1 MSLIDNMNMAGVRGK
16 KTPGKP
22 GRFDPSEPL
31 HMTTRRAAKTT
42 TFNGSDSINGSME
55 DETSRRGSLD
65 DLRPLTSHS
74 NGSQVSAKS
83 RRLSELSATN
93 VTHDNQMNGIHS
105 SHSLSHSQERR
116 EGRSRSKPVSSV
128 VQTPSPSRKR
138 KRSTSTSPPQPQS
151 AQPPGSVE
159 STSFEN
165 YHSGLTFA
173 DDEDTV
179 DVVRPADLSDRERP
193 PSQESFDSE
202 AEAARH
208 DVVMGEASIDATPAV
223 SEPVSPAT
231 SESHSQEDAL
241 TKPLDAALEKVIQ
254 TSKDEQDEQDELDE
268 ADDAADAGDEI
279 EVEEVDE
286 VDEQADEDGRPRRGR
301 FGGRRRAKHPNPKV
315 EKAMQRQAELKSAYR
330 AIARAQ
336 KAVLAE
342 IAQRTIDDLETNPQL
357 HLQAIEYQGVNSGLD
372 KAYARRRNQ
381 LQSQQTLNVQQLD
394 RTLESEQQMLR
405 MIYTERLAELKE
417 EMLVNLEHEMLLIA
431 RKAQLDENATHY
443 ETEDED
449 DVVPKP
455 KRTGY
460 RWSRSGAIESVFDS
474 RSRVTLET
482 MRATADMEGR
492 FNMHQMLKE
501 LDDEDKLEN
510 LPGFTVMDSNRRDIA
525 EHKRLS
531 LLNTNVLAAA
541 AAKRKLEDESII
553 PNEQAYGLQ
562 ILGELAQRPSIAL
575 SVAPPPPRSKG
586 SREFLVDQTPP
597 RPMPP
602 HLHLQT
608 SYGPNHIPVEMSP
621 RTTQAMGDRFDTTMP
636 PPLTPRQTA
645 TSFARS
651 PDAMRTEFPAMSPS
665 VHAPRL
671 NGASFRR
678 LSDSRPDSR
687 RGPYFGHVDSPAD
700 RPGQHF
706 ERRPGIPLS
715 PFHADERRNDIAGW
729 REYPGDHP
737 PASAR
742 RTSFNNERTSFTFS
756 RGVIEGG
763 ERGRNSDPRVGDKPG
778 NSDAIKNESSP
789 FHPLYRRPPYWLEP
803 LRQPDAPDAKQH
815 DAKSP
820 DVDAPPGWRPLMSAP
835 MPRSPPH
842 SRNASQTLSVHD
854 RRRDSESGE
863 SQQQKAKA
871 FEGKFRHKTNKDE
884 RGGLPRRHWSRGH
897 KTLSRSFDKPGSA
910 GSPTTASASF
920 AGSPVERPPAPWQGP
935 HPPQH
940 SPIGPPPPTAMYQPP
955 SMPYGPP
962 HPQYS
967 PGPASHDFYQHRN
980 SFPPLPQ
987 QAPASIWNQPQSHL
1001 YAVPQSAHPPPPG
1014 VPPEQYSRFAPP
1026 PPPGYQPSPH
1036 LPPPPT
1042 PHPQSAP
1049 GSYGH
1054 QFGGQPL
1061 APATANPSFH
1071 PPGIKPPQPPPA
1083 FAQQAQQQG
1092 GGFANRRRATSDANV
1107 PKFHTWHPPRR

>member
-1 MSLIDNMNMAGVRGK
+1 MAGVRGK

-42 TFNGSDSINGSME
+42 TFYGSDSVNGSME
-55 DETSRRGSLD
+55 DETSRRGSFD

-93 VTHDNQMNGIHS
+93 VTPDNQMNGIHS
-105 SHSLSHSQERR
+105 SEEKRS
-116 EGRSRSKPVSSV
+116 GRSNSKPLSPVA
-128 VQTPSPSRKR
+128 QTPSPSRKR
-138 KRSTSTSPPQPQS
+138 KRSSSTPPQPHS
-151 AQPPGSVE
+151 VQPPDSVE

-173 DDEDTV
+173 DDEGAV
-179 DVVRPADLSDRERP
+179 DVIRPEDLSDRERP

-202 AEAARH
+202 VEAAQG
-208 DVVMGEASIDATPAV
+208 DVMMGEASIDATPAV
-223 SEPVSPAT
+223 SEPVSPVT
-231 SESHSQEDAL
+231 SESRSQEDPL
-241 TKPLDAALEKVIQ
+241 TAPLDAALEKITQAV
-254 TSKDEQDEQDELDE
+254 DDDQDEQDEV
-268 ADDAADAGDEI
+268 DDAADAGDEI
-279 EVEEVDE
+279 EVEEADE

-342 IAQRTIDDLETNPQL
+342 IAQRTIDDLETNRQL
-357 HLQAIEYQGVNSGLD
+357 HIQAVEYQDVKSGLD
-372 KAYARRRNQ
+372 SAYTRRRNQ

-394 RTLESEQQMLR
+394 RTLEAEQQMLT
-405 MIYTERLAELKE
+405 MIYSERLAELKE
-417 EMLVNLEHEMLLIA
+417 EMLVSLEHKMLKIA
-431 RKAQLDENATHY
+431 RQAQLEENATQD

-460 RWSRSGAIESVFDS
+460 RWSRSGAIESAFDS
-474 RSRVTLET
+474 RSRVTMDT

-501 LDDEDKLEN
+501 LDGEDKLKD
-510 LPGFTVMDSNRRDIA
+510 LPGFTVMDPTHREIA
-525 EHKRLS
+525 DHKRLS
-531 LLNTNVLAAA
+531 VQNTNVLAAA
-541 AAKRKLEDESII
+541 AAHKEAII

-575 SVAPPPPRSKG
+575 SVPPPSTRSKG
-586 SREFLVDQTPP
+586 SREFLVDHTPP

-608 SYGPNHIPVEMSP
+608 SYRPNSIPVEMSP

-636 PPLTPRQTA
+636 PPLTPRQGVA
-645 TSFARS
+645 SFIRS
-651 PDAMRTEFPAMSPS
+651 PDAMRTEFLAMSPS
-665 VHAPRL
+665 VHTPRL
-671 NGASFRR
+671 NGQAFRR
-678 LSDSRPDSR
+678 LSDSRPESR
-687 RGPYFGHVDSPAD
+687 RGPYFEHINSPAD
-700 RPGQHF
+700 RMNQHP
-706 ERRPGIPLS
+706 ERRGEMPPS
-715 PFHADERRNDIAGW
+715 PFRNDESRNEIAGW
-729 REYPGDHP
+729 REYPNDFP
-737 PASAR
+737 PTSAR
-742 RTSFNNERTSFTFS
+742 RTSFNNEQTSFTFS

-763 ERGRNSDPRVGDKPG
+763 ERGRNSGLHAGEKYEDQ
-778 NSDAIKNESSP
+778 DAIKNESSP
-789 FHPLYRRPPYWLEP
+789 YNPLDRRPLYWGDP
-803 LRQPDAPDAKQH
+803 LSQPGAPDARHQH
-815 DAKSP
+815 AGSP
-820 DVDAPPGWRPLMSAP
+820 EIEQPPGWRPLFSA
-835 MPRSPPH
+835 PRSPTH
-842 SRNASQTLSVHD
+842 SRNTSQTFSVHD
-854 RRRDSESGE
+854 RRRDSEAGD
-863 SQQQKAKA
+863 SQQQKA
-871 FEGKFRHKTNKDE
+871 FEGRFKHHKSSKEE
-884 RGGLPRRHWSRGH
+884 RGGLPRRHWSKEH
-897 KTLSRSFDKPGSA
+897 KKLSRSFDKPGSA
-910 GSPTTASASF
+910 GSPTTASASY
-920 AGSPVERPPAPWQGP
+920 AGSPVERAPPPAPWQSHP
-935 HPPQH
+935 PPQH

-955 SMPYGPP
+955 SVPYGPP

-967 PGPASHDFYQHRN
+967 PGPPGHDFYQHRN
-980 SFPPLPQ
+980 SFPPPPH

-1001 YAVPQSAHPPPPG
+1001 YAIPQTPHPPPPG

-1026 PPPGYQPSPH
+1026 PPPGYQPASH

-1042 PHPQSAP
+1042 PQPQSAP

-1071 PPGIKPPQPPPA
+1071 PPGIRPAQPPPA
-1083 FAQQAQQQG
+1083 FAQQAQQQH